1 VVRGEH
7 VASKLCGW
15 YNAIH
20 AGGQVTKNLLLAV
33 GAFLSGAGFVHTA
46 TQQKPQKGGYVIE
59 HDADVATQQPGP
71 HDGGGQT
78 IGYSFFSAV
87 PKLSLV
93 FRKRVLRPGS
103 AIGYHE
109 QTEDEIYY
117 VLSGRGVMTLDGKN
131 VDVGPGTAIL
141 TRTGSS
147 HGLKPIGT
155 EDLVIIINY
164 PLQR

>member
-1 VVRGEH
+1 MVRGEH

>member
-1 VVRGEH
+1 MVRGEH

-131 VDVGPGTAIL
+131 VDVGPGTAVL